1 MDSQPQGFPFGIMA
15 VVELLRLNVRRRL
28 ADSAYVDCPF

>member
-15 VVELLRLNVRRRL
+15 VVEPQAGGQCLCGLSVLR
-28 ADSAYVDCPF
+28 